1 LPAGIELTGF
11 GVPDNHNVILMKKII
26 LIAFYLMLCFTGFSQ
41 DQGKNIY
48 SGGMLILQPGYVFAE
63 NSHQQI
69 RDSNFGL
76 GGMLRFYIFK
86 YLTAGIFGGS
96 QKTGYPSTNSQTSS
110 ISIGY
115 GGPMLGVS
123 KKAGKF
129 RYTAAVFAGP
139 GTIRNLHVE
148 NQDGNALTEA
158 YYYKESSFVWSPM
171 LSVDFA
177 LTGRLNLTLQ
187 GVCLVAK
194 FNEQPFYNPVLQMG
208 VLFNR

>member
-1 LPAGIELTGF
+1 MPFGIESKGSNL
-11 GVPDNHNVILMKKII
+11 PINSNVILMKKII
-26 LIAFYLMLCFTGFSQ
+26 LIAFFLLYHFMVFSQ
-41 DQGKNIY
+41 DQEKNIY

-63 NSHQQI
+63 NNHQQI

-76 GGMLRFYIFK
+76 GGMLRFYMFK

-96 QKTGYPSTNSQTSS
+96 QKTSYPSTNSQTSS

-115 GGPMLGVS
+115 GGPMVGVS
-123 KKAGKF
+123 KKTGKF
-129 RYTAAVFAGP
+129 RYTAAIFAGP

-148 NQDGNALTEA
+148 NQKGNVLTEA
-158 YYYKESSFVWSPM
+158 YYYKESSLVWSPM

-177 LTGRLNLTLQ
+177 LTKRLNITLQ
-187 GVCLVAK
+187 GVCLMAE
-194 FNEQPFYNPVLQMG
+194 FNEKPFYNPVLQLG